1 MKVGTSRKSMSSAD
15 DVPPDSTNLS
25 SCAASNPTGLSC
37 TVALLEL
44 STAKVAV
51 C

>member
-1 MKVGTSRKSMSSAD
+1 MKVGTSRKSISSAD

-25 SCAASNPTGLSC
+25 SFGASNPTGFNC
-37 TVALLEL
+37 TVAFREL

-51 C
+51 F